1 MLHITKRV
9 PNTRL
14 ELWIMGCNNTKLQ
27 QSCIGQTIVMP
38 TGDRHDNTR
47 RPSTGFFQ
55 GGLESNDLGDAR

>member
-1 MLHITKRV
+1 MWLALPDPKLASGV
-9 PNTRL
+9 RL
-14 ELWIMGCNNTKLQ
+14 NCEQGF
-27 QSCIGQTIVMP
+27 GQTIVMP